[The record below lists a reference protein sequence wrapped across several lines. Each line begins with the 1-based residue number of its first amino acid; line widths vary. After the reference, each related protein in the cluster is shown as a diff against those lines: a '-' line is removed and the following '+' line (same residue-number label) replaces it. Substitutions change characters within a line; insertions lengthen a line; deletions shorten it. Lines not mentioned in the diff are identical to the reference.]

1 MEFRKTVLMNL
12 VENRLVGTAR
22 KGEGRMNWESS
33 IDIYTQSCV
42 KQIASGKLLNNTRS
56 PVWCSV
62 MPERGRMRGGEVREG
77 RDIYIYI

>member
-1 MEFRKTVLMNL
+1 MVLMNL
-12 VENRLVGTAR
+12 VENRLVGAVR
-22 KGEGRMNWESS
+22 KREGRMNWESS

-62 MPERGRMRGGEVREG
+62 MPDRGRMRGGEVREG
-77 RDIYIYI
+77 RDIYQSQG